1 MTLVNDKYE
10 GNTALFLAV
19 EKDNEKIALMILE
32 KYTPV
37 TVVNDKY
44 KGKTALFLA
53 VEKDNEEIVEMVL
66 KKYTPVTS
74 L

>member
-1 MTLVNDKYE
+1 MFNDKYK
-10 GNTALFLAV
+10 GKTALILAV
-19 EKDNEKIALMILE
+19 EKENEEIVQMILE